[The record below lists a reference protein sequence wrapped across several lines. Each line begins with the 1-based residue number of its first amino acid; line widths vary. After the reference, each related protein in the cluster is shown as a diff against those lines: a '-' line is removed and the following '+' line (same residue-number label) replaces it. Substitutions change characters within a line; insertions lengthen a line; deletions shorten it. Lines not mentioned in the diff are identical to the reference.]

1 MHIMTK
7 ESVVSWYISTSGFT
21 HACIKI
27 AQCSVQTHEYLHF
40 SISRRNI
47 AWFSSL
53 HTKDDGPHNVKS
65 HDVERRE
72 GVWYFLQRYFSQHR
86 KLNSHVTAH
95 RVQMEQSRRVPLDNK
110 ESIEEY

>member
-21 HACIKI
+21 NARIKT
-27 AQCSVQTHEYLHF
+27 ARCSVQTHEN

-47 AWFSSL
+47 AWFISL
-53 HTKDDGPHNVKS
+53 HAEDDGSHNVKS

-72 GVWYFLQRYFSQHR
+72 GVWYFLQLMSTQETEFPCDSTQSS
-86 KLNSHVTAH
+86 NGA
-95 RVQMEQSRRVPLDNK
+95 EQKISF
-110 ESIEEY
+110 